1 MLIDKQVKKNII
13 YEISYK
19 NIMVKYIVI
28 RYNPVK
34 WYWAPLTEFVS
45 TKLPLL
51 QNEMLTYLL
60 SMI

>member
-34 WYWAPLTEFVS
+34 
-45 TKLPLL
+45 
-51 QNEMLTYLL
+51 
-60 SMI
+60 